1 MNLSYTL
8 KGGDIMNALGLDRNV
23 VDLGGFLQSPQA
35 AFERAAAILSR
46 LPAER
51 ETVRQSVELAVTA
64 NLSVMR
70 DLLTEKL

>member
-1 MNLSYTL
+1 MV
-8 KGGDIMNALGLDRNV
+8 IQNALGLGGNV

-35 AFERAAAILSR
+35 AFECATAILSR

-51 ETVRQSVELAVTA
+51 ETVRQSVERAVTA

-70 DLLTEKL
+70 DSLADSQ